1 MPEITMTRVCTQ
13 MSPRRRIAELTAD
26 TELPIRGGWGYTRED
41 AVIIDRQDRVVSKCM
56 PFDGLAV
63 ERAFIEGR
71 IYQDLW
77 EPLEVCG
84 PLLRTTHALQMQ
96 GLQMA
101 GDKVYDVISHDV
113 WFYSLDDWNAV
124 LKERRALM
132 EQGVFHD
139 QAAEFWRQKDL
150 LRYHYVAEYVFE
162 ISSFFYEIDDSP
174 VMKRMTSRNHC
185 AGG

>member
-41 AVIIDRQDRVVSKCM
+41 AVIIDRQDRVVSKCI

-84 PLLRTTHALQMQ
+84 PLLRTTHALQTQ
-96 GLQMA
+96 GLQIA

-162 ISSFFYEIDDSP
+162 ISSFFYEIDEFP
-174 VMKRMTSRNHC
+174 VMKRMTSWNHC